1 MPKKSSLDAKIEQKR
16 FETIFVRFE
25 IPALHFCSQKSVPV
39 FNQTRVKRKCQNL
52 ICIGAL
58 RSVLKRLTPK
68 FTGPQLDLNFEG
80 QERWSKVERHTLCSE
95 GHGFESSWLTP

>member
-1 MPKKSSLDAKIEQKR
+1 MRKLNKNVSKQSFYI
-16 FETIFVRFE
+16 FFVRFE
-25 IPALHFCSQKSVPV
+25 IPSLHFCRQKSVPV